1 MNDRVPLLSVIY
13 NVFAVPF
20 NFFMGFV
27 VGLLAPV
34 AAIAAVV
41 AGVRLL
47 TGKVPFLSLGQGE
60 GEEERHLALELV
72 DPDRVGDLFAVER
85 KKVEVELGGLQA
97 EIRSIIEESR
107 AKAQEAEGVTTEA

>member
-1 MNDRVPLLSVIY
+1 MNDRFPAFSIVY
-13 NVFAVPF
+13 NVFAIPF
-20 NFFMGFV
+20 NFVMGFV

-47 TGKVPFLSLGQGE
+47 TGKVPFLSLGQDE

-72 DPDRVGDLFAVER
+72 EPDRVGDLFAVER
-85 KKVEVELGGLQA
+85 QKVEDELAGLQA
-97 EIRSIIEESR
+97 EIRAIIEESR
-107 AKAQEAEGVTTEA
+107 AKAQEAEGTTTEA

>member
-47 TGKVPFLSLGQGE
+47 TGKVPFLSLGQDE
-60 GEEERHLALELV
+60 GAEERHLALELV

-85 KKVEVELGGLQA
+85 KKVEGELGGLQA

-107 AKAQEAEGVTTEA
+107 AKAQEAEGATTEA

>member
-1 MNDRVPLLSVIY
+1 MNDRYPLFGIVY
-13 NVFAVPF
+13 NVFAIPF
-20 NFFMGFV
+20 NFVMGFV

-47 TGKVPFLSLGQGE
+47 TGRVPFLSLAQDE

-72 DPDRVGDLFAVER
+72 EPDRVGDLFAVER
-85 KKVEVELGGLQA
+85 KKVEDELAGLQA

-107 AKAQEAEGVTTEA
+107 AKAQDAEGATTEA

>member
-1 MNDRVPLLSVIY
+1 MNDRFPLLSIIY
-13 NVFAVPF
+13 NVFAIPY

-27 VGLLAPV
+27 VGFLAPV

-47 TGKVPFLSLGQGE
+47 TGKVPFPSLGQDE

-85 KKVEVELGGLQA
+85 KKVEHELSGLQA
-97 EIRSIIEESR
+97 EIRAIIEESR
-107 AKAQEAEGVTTEA
+107 AKAQEAQEATAES

>member
-1 MNDRVPLLSVIY
+1 MNDRYPAFSIIY
-13 NVFAVPF
+13 NIFAIPY

-47 TGKVPFLSLGQGE
+47 TGKVPFVSLAQDE

-72 DPDRVGDLFAVER
+72 APDRVGDLFAVER
-85 KKVEVELGGLQA
+85 KKVEDELAGLQD
-97 EIRSIIEESR
+97 EIRTIIEESR
-107 AKAQEAEGVTTEA
+107 AKAQEAEEATAEA

>member
-1 MNDRVPLLSVIY
+1 MNERFPAFSIIY
-13 NVFAVPF
+13 NIFAIPY

-27 VGLLAPV
+27 VGVLAPV

-47 TGKVPFLSLGQGE
+47 TGKVPFVSLGQGE

-72 DPDRVGDLFAVER
+72 EPERVGDLFAVER
-85 KKVEVELGGLQA
+85 KKVEDELAGLQT

-107 AKAQEAEGVTTEA
+107 AKAQDAEGATAEA

>member
-1 MNDRVPLLSVIY
+1 MNDRVPVLSVIY

-47 TGKVPFLSLGQGE
+47 TGKVPFLSLGQDE
-60 GEEERHLALELV
+60 GEERHLALELV

-85 KKVEVELGGLQA
+85 KKVEGELGGLQA